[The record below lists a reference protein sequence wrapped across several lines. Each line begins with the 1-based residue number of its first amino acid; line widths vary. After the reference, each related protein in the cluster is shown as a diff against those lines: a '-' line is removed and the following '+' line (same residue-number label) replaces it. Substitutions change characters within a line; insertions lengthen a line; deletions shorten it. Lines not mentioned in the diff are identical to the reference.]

1 MTDNNENQGWK
12 EWSNH
17 VLKELERLNSNY
29 ENLRDE
35 VVRTNQELVK
45 TAAMKHALTELIS
58 WKKDVDKVVNEE
70 DLKEMKKC
78 ASKIQKNTEDI
89 EQAEKDISSIVKEK
103 DVNKKDIYD
112 LKTFKTKAV
121 TAGVIVFFLL
131 TTAITIVGWYL
142 S

>member
-1 MTDNNENQGWK
+1 MSENNESQGWK

-45 TAAMKHALTELIS
+45 TAAMKHAVNELAI
-58 WKKDVDKVVNEE
+58 WKRDVDKVVNEE
-70 DLKEMKKC
+70 DLREMKKC

-89 EQAEKDISSIVKEK
+89 QQAEKDITAIILEK
-103 DVNKKDIYD
+103 NDNKKEISE

-121 TAGVIVFFLL
+121 TIGAIVFFLL
-131 TTAITIVGWYL
+131 STAITVLGWYL

>member
-45 TAAMKHALTELIS
+45 TAAMKHALTELIA